1 MGDLERW
8 WNWQK
13 EGKYKKPWGGSISEI
28 SENLQSWVSLK
39 QDKWEL
45 KEQEMKSEYRESEGK
60 ALGAKIRSLILRDEK
75 PQDCRQTTGPL
86 VVLGNY
92 PLFYSLSFF

>member
-45 KEQEMKSEYRESEGK
+45 KEQEMKSEYGESEGK
-60 ALGAKIRSLILRDEK
+60 ALGAKIRSLIFTQRNHRTVG
-75 PQDCRQTTGPL
+75 RQLGP
-86 VVLGNY
+86 
-92 PLFYSLSFF
+92 